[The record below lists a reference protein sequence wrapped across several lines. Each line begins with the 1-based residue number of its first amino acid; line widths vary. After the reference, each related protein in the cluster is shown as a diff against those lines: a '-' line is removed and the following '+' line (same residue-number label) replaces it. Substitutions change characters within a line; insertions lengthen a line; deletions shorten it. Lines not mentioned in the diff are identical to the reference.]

1 MLKFILVLSL
11 VTFVTA
17 LDDHCAKS
25 PGTVET
31 NLKMKHFCVGCA
43 TEQDF
48 INYSVQVS
56 EEIANYLHM
65 SLKYNFYLQRNQ
77 HCMANGCTKS
87 GTNTVFKADFD
98 ASNFALDNG

>member
-11 VTFVTA
+11 VTFVTG
-17 LDDHCAKS
+17 LDDQCAKS

-56 EEIANYLHM
+56 VEIVNSELRIGTTFICRETNIAWQMVARNLEQTPF
-65 SLKYNFYLQRNQ
+65 LKLILTQ
-77 HCMANGCTKS
+77 AI
-87 GTNTVFKADFD
+87 
-98 ASNFALDNG
+98 LL